1 MPLKLRILHTVP
13 DALLSAE
20 SDQLDDLLDGPT
32 LIHLDGSQSEDRLFV
47 STLLHGNE
55 DTGWLAIRALLTKY
69 AARKAAHKLPRNLS
83 IFIGNVTAARLRLR
97 RFDNQPDYN
106 RVWPGSKDVNS
117 AESRL
122 MREVVDEMTRYRL
135 FASIDIHN
143 NTGVNP
149 HYACLTRLGDAF
161 FYLATLFS
169 RTVVYFQQP
178 PGTQT
183 AAFSTRCPAVA
194 IECGKPGSP
203 GSVDHALQ
211 YLEACLN
218 LRVFPTHPFPK
229 CDIDLFHTVATV
241 RIDEHT
247 SFGFGPDPCALNLD
261 PALDQ
266 LNFRELPLGTAFGS
280 VSADGQ
286 TGLTATDENGM
297 DITERY
303 FALHGKQLITRRPL
317 MPAMLTRDTK
327 VIRQDCL
334 CYLMERMTFDNIRS
348 G

>member
-1 MPLKLRILHTVP
+1 MESTQLTLRILHAVP

-20 SDQLDDLLDGPT
+20 SDQLDDLLGGPT
-32 LIHLDGSQSEDRLFV
+32 LIHLDGSESEDRLFV

-69 AARKAAHKLPRNLS
+69 AARKTAYKLPRSLS
-83 IFIGNVTAARLRLR
+83 IFIGNVAAARLRLR
-97 RFDNQPDYN
+97 RFDGQPDYN
-106 RVWPGSKDVNS
+106 RVWPGSKDVDS

-122 MREVVDEMTRYRL
+122 MRKVVDEMAQYRL

-143 NTGVNP
+143 NTGINP
-149 HYACLTRLGDAF
+149 HYVCLTWLDDSF

-169 RTVVYFQQP
+169 RTAVYFQQP
-178 PGTQT
+178 PGTQA
-183 AAFSTRCPAVA
+183 AAFSARCPAVA
-194 IECGKPGSP
+194 IECGKPNSP

-211 YLEACLN
+211 YLEDCLH
-218 LRVFPTHPFPK
+218 LRTFPTHPFPK
-229 CDIDLFHTVATV
+229 RDIDLFHTVATV

-247 SFGFGPDPCALNLD
+247 SFGFGSDPCALNFD

-266 LNFRELPLGTAFGS
+266 LNFRELPPGSVFGS
-280 VSADGQ
+280 VNGDGQ
-286 TGLTATDENGM
+286 TGLMVTDENGR
-297 DITERY
+297 DVTERY

-317 MPAMLTRDTK
+317 MPAMLTRDTR

-334 CYLMERMTFDNIRS
+334 CYLMERMTLEGI
-348 G
+348 